1 MIFTFYLVVKRL
13 MIRENSVV
21 KIQTIVNQSPAL
33 VHSCCI
39 YSMPIFS
46 WFLILCCYLLRKVG
60 RMWETQKVL
69 TILHLELC
77 NNNTYV

>member
-39 YSMPIFS
+39 YSMTNIFLVS
-46 WFLILCCYLLRKVG
+46 YTLLLFAQTSRQNVRNSENINYIVPG
-60 RMWETQKVL
+60 TV
-69 TILHLELC
+69 
-77 NNNTYV
+77 